1 MLVYDKTGQDII
13 GPLLS
18 LKELRELGVTLHLL
32 LHSTRFDIFVFFKSV
47 ESPVINESLLR
58 DSIPDAP
65 CVYFCLPTDD
75 NVQRICQVL
84 VSKSKR
90 EKQICFLDQ
99 DLGNNLYGGYHYN
112 FISPVSRPQLED
124 IATAALQAGC
134 EQNVQRLFDQYT
146 NFICLEE
153 DMFCLKHQNSPEP
166 SVSYYS
172 LNRGSVTDSEMDSM
186 MSTITDCLFALF
198 VTLGTVPIIRCPAGN
213 AAEYVATKLDKK
225 LRENLRD
232 ARNSLFSDGTATGRY
247 SFHRPVLVL
256 VDRAM
261 DMATPLHHT
270 WTYQALAH
278 DVLPY
283 HQNRVTLDK
292 NKTYEL
298 DHKDEF
304 WVQHRGSP
312 FPQVAEAIQE
322 ELEEIKGKE
331 EEIKRMKSDL
341 GMAGSDMDDALS
353 NLNLNDNTAKLTSAV
368 SSLPQLLEKKR
379 LIDMHCSLA
388 TSVLDSIKQRRLDV
402 FFELEEKLMSATPLD
417 RSLMEVLTDPEN
429 ISPEDKLR
437 LFLIF
442 YISTPEVSEKE
453 FKEYSDA
460 LREAGCDLS
469 TLAYLKVRLLSES
482 SPRKIPPCSD
492 GKAWQLRAVRW
503 WRLQE
508 AAREPLRPSPCSAAS
523 SARAAT
529 LSWPM

>member
-1 MLVYDKTGQDII
+1 MW
-13 GPLLS
+13 
-18 LKELRELGVTLHLL
+18 TL
-32 LHSTRFDIFVFFKSV
+32 
-47 ESPVINESLLR
+47 
-58 DSIPDAP
+58 
-65 CVYFCLPTDD
+65 
-75 NVQRICQVL
+75 
-84 VSKSKR
+84 
-90 EKQICFLDQ
+90 Q

-172 LNRGSVTDSEMDSM
+172 LNRGSVTDSEMDLM

-225 LRENLRD
+225 LRDNLRD

-283 HQNRVTLDK
+283 HQNRVTMDK
-292 NKTYEL
+292 NKVYEL
-298 DHKDEF
+298 DHKDDF

-341 GMAGSDMDDALS
+341 GMGSGSDMDDALS

-429 ISPEDKLR
+429 VSPEDKLR

-442 YISTPEVSEKE
+442 YISTPEVSDKE
-453 FKEYSDA
+453 FREYSDA
-460 LREAGCDLS
+460 LKEAGCDPTALS
-469 TLAYLKVRLLSES
+469 ALAYLKVKMLDTLLKEQ
-482 SPRKIPPCSD
+482 KINSYSCRG
-492 GKAWQLRAVRW
+492 GKAWQPRAARW
-503 WRLQE
+503 WKQQQE
-508 AAREPLRPSPCSAAS
+508 GREPPRPSPCSATS

-529 LSWPM
+529 LSWPVSKTWW

>member
-469 TLAYLKVRLLSES
+469 TLAYLKVR
-482 SPRKIPPCSD
+482 
-492 GKAWQLRAVRW
+492 
-503 WRLQE
+503 
-508 AAREPLRPSPCSAAS
+508 
-523 SARAAT
+523 
-529 LSWPM
+529 